1 MKQPSMRRWIFAGL
15 ASLILMTGVAGGVR
29 AQDEVPAGG
38 VAAATLDDPG
48 EPDRAIGVFGAA
60 LCGAEGW
67 LLRTNPVLGMNPY
80 VLAAGIGGC
89 LLMLMDMAT

>member
-1 MKQPSMRRWIFAGL
+1 MKHPSMRRWLLAGM
-15 ASLILMTGVAGGVR
+15 ASLVLLTAAVGAR
-29 AQDEVPAGG
+29 AEDE
-38 VAAATLDDPG
+38 AAVNGIATASVDDPG

-67 LLRTNPVLGMNPY
+67 LLKTNPVLGMNPY

-89 LLMLMDMAT
+89 LLMLMDMTT